1 MTVYRF
7 NPPKRKSRGGNPIA
21 GLFHFVTDPVGELLN
36 VALDARGSKDDK
48 RNLEAQMLPFSVDDE
63 YDTLNFEL
71 PPIPDN
77 PRVQPYAKAREDTAN
92 TALPLLTEVYKT
104 GLLVPGIPK
113 QYQAAARDVAAIGA
127 AKLARGPTPEQPPEQ
142 ITLPRTDTRQ
152 DFMGGF
158 IPPGGMAGFSQMT
171 PSSQLALTRGARGTR
186 TRRKTRGAKRRK
198 AKATR
203 TRKVRR
209 VKRGKAKRFVKGSAA
224 AKRYMAKIRR
234 KRK

>member
-1 MTVYRF
+1 VTVYRF

-36 VALDARGSKDDK
+36 VALDSRSAKDN
-48 RNLEAQMLPFSVDDE
+48 RINLQAEMLPFAVDDE
-63 YDTLNFEL
+63 YDTLNFDL

-77 PRVQPYAKAREDTAN
+77 PRVVPYYKAREATAN
-92 TALPLLTEVYKT
+92 TALPLMTEVYKT

-113 QYQAAARDVAAIGA
+113 EYQAAARDVAAIGA

-142 ITLPRTDTRQ
+142 ITLPRTDTGQ
-152 DFMGGF
+152 NFMGGF

-171 PSSQLALTRGARGTR
+171 PSSQLA
-186 TRRKTRGAKRRK
+186 TRGAKRRK